1 MAIGDR
7 LSVLDDSALKTLYKN
22 AQRLE
27 GIPGKQQAEAATLV
41 PLIEAEMAQRKADK
55 PPPKKAARTT
65 KAAAA
70 AAAAAAAEAEAEE
83 EEADA

>member
-7 LSVLDDSALKTLYKN
+7 LNALDDSALKTLYKN

-27 GIPGKQQAEAATLV
+27 GLPGKQQAEAALLV

-55 PPPKKAARTT
+55 PPKKPRKT
-65 KAAAA
+65 AAAA
-70 AAAAAAAEAEAEE
+70 VPP
-83 EEADA
+83 EEASA